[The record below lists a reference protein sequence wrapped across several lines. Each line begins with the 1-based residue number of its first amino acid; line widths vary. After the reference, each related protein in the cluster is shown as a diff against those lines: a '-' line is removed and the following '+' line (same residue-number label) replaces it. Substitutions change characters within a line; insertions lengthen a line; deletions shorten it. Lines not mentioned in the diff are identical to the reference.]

1 MQVNG
6 IELSELIDDKI
17 DKFVPVVSGRVAHID
32 ADFIA
37 YQVAYKEDHTWDEM
51 IHNLE
56 VSIETQKN
64 LCGAEYAVL
73 HLTASASSKGGR
85 YGAALL
91 REYQATRKDKEKP
104 AKLEDIRRFM
114 RDEMHARYWKDRE
127 ADDGMAQAN
136 MEAITKGQRLRSVIC
151 SADKDLRMVPGLH
164 LDPKSLCI
172 VDADSFGSIWLDDT
186 GSSKKVLGWG
196 TKFFWAQMLM
206 GDTADNISGLPA
218 VCPPVLNFF
227 KPTTQTIQWHQK
239 AEEGC
244 KKSAEKLATRKPAKC
259 GPVMAADLLANCHSD
274 KECFR
279 MVWNL
284 YKLYGEKVGFVSY
297 KGAPVTPKQAFISE
311 GQLLWMQRNPGIND
325 FINFLK
331 TEVLCAG

>member
-37 YQVAYKEDHTWDEM
+37 YQVAYKEDHTWEEM

-73 HLTASASSKGGR
+73 HLTASGSTKAGR
-85 YGAALL
+85 YSAALL
-91 REYQATRKDKEKP
+91 REYQATRQDKVKP
-104 AKLEDIRRFM
+104 PKLEDVRRYM
-114 RDEMHARYWKDRE
+114 RDEMRARYWRDRE

-136 MEAITKGQRLRSVIC
+136 VEAIREGRRLLSVIC

-172 VDADSFGSIWLDDT
+172 VDTDAFGSIWLDDS

-218 VCPPVLNFF
+218 VCPPALNFF
-227 KPTTQTIQWHQK
+227 KPTTQTIQWHQQ
-239 AEEGC
+239 AEAGC
-244 KKSAEKLATRKPAKC
+244 EKSKQKLLARKPASC
-259 GPVMAADLLANCHSD
+259 GPVMTADILYGCHND

-279 MVWNL
+279 MVWDL
-284 YKLYGEKVGFVSY
+284 YKLYGEHVGFVSY
-297 KGAPVTPKQAFISE
+297 KGEPITPKQAFLSE
-311 GQLLWMQRNPGIND
+311 GKLLWMQREHGIND